1 MKIPLKQ
8 ALAEVIKEEA
18 LVIGVV
24 LSLCGQLFDR
34 LLGVFP
40 TFTIFGF
47 PIGFLLYVWAENH
60 LKSIEETKLR
70 TD

>member
-8 ALAEVIKEEA
+8 ALVEVIKEEA

-47 PIGFLLYVWAENH
+47 PIGFLLYVWAEKH
-60 LKSIEETKLR
+60 LESIDKQTKR
-70 TD
+70 IS